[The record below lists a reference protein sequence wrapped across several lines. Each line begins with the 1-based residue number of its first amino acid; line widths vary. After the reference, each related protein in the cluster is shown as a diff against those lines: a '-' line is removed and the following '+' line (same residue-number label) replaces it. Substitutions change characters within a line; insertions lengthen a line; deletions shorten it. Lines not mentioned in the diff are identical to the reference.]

1 MVGTRSSIEESQR
14 RFQSILTE
22 TLGLDT
28 ETPIYQALSQEM
40 IFTLTDLATLQ
51 DKDIDD

>member
-1 MVGTRSSIEESQR
+1 MVGVRSGIEESQR

-28 ETPIYQALSQEM
+28 ETLIHQALSQEM
-40 IFTLTDLATLQ
+40 IFTAL
-51 DKDIDD
+51 IVGV